1 MGGILGGTLRG
12 VLGQGLV
19 IFVDVLARGSGG
31 RLGFAKGSSTRVA
44 CVFATQNRA
53 LLNSGGED
61 GQRFLDNVSTNM
73 RSVIVFPGASSVDA
87 KYFSA
92 EFGTEKKIKHKESY
106 SNRAYVP
113 KFVGF
118 DSARVTV
125 SDEEVDEPVF
135 SPSDMQRG
143 AFGEVKIKYISHM
156 NIRNPELIGINWVDR
171 KVDQA
176 AQKYLDEIMNGS
188 TLDELEKMAAKET
201 DRVDKEVKEI
211 EDLFGLDEPVDD
223 ENYIDMGFGE
233 ESPRESQRG
242 TTSTN
247 SDEEDYPRAVP
258 VDDAHDDV
266 TQEDTN
272 QEFEDEEEISFD
284 EEELED
290 DTY

>member
-1 MGGILGGTLRG
+1 M
-12 VLGQGLV
+12 
-19 IFVDVLARGSGG
+19 
-31 RLGFAKGSSTRVA
+31 
-44 CVFATQNRA
+44 
-53 LLNSGGED
+53 
-61 GQRFLDNVSTNM
+61 
-73 RSVIVFPGASSVDA
+73 DA

-156 NIRNPELIGINWVDR
+156 NIRNPELIGINWVDH

-233 ESPRESQRG
+233 ESLRESQRG

-258 VDDAHDDV
+258 VDDTHDDV
-266 TQEDTN
+266 TQEDIN
-272 QEFEDEEEISFD
+272 QEFEDKEEISFD